1 LGLTTEIGR
10 RMAMP
15 DLFEYVHTEEND
27 PRFNMPYTPAIK
39 ITGGR
44 IVYLAGVTAAPVY
57 HSHPHIPEE
66 FDDIP
71 EDPEKQTEMCVANL
85 RKVVEAAGGT
95 LESIVEVTR
104 YMVDQAKNQDAVNR
118 AMARAFGSHRPASTS
133 VEVVRLAT
141 DPRLILELKAVAVVP
156 E

>member
-1 LGLTTEIGR
+1 MSGLYDYI
-10 RMAMP
+10 
-15 DLFEYVHTEEND
+15 HTQENE

-39 ITGGR
+39 VTGGQ

-57 HSHPHIPEE
+57 HTHPHIAAE

-71 EDPEKQTEMCVANL
+71 MDPEEQTSLCMENL
-85 RKVVEAAGGT
+85 KTVLEAAGGG
-95 LESIVEVTR
+95 LNNIIELTR
-104 YMVDQAKNQDAVNR
+104 YMVDQAENQDGVNR
-118 AMARAFGSHRPASTS
+118 AMARYLGDHRPASTS

-141 DPRLILELKAVAVVP
+141 DLRLILELKAVAVVP

>member
-1 LGLTTEIGR
+1 
-10 RMAMP
+10 MS
-15 DLFEYVHTEEND
+15 DLFENIHTTENE

-57 HSHPHIPEE
+57 HTHPHIATE

-71 EDPEKQTEMCVANL
+71 LDPEEQAAMCVENL
-85 RKVVEAAGGT
+85 RTVVEAAGGSLGT
-95 LESIVEVTR
+95 IVEVTR
-104 YMVDQAKNQDAVNR
+104 YMVDQAKNQDGVNR
-118 AMARAFGSHRPASTS
+118 AMARAFGEHRPASTS
-133 VEVVRLAT
+133 VEIVRLAT

>member
-1 LGLTTEIGR
+1 
-10 RMAMP
+10 MS
-15 DLFEYVHTEEND
+15 DLFEYIHTGENE

-57 HSHPHIPEE
+57 HTHPHIAAE

-71 EDPEKQTEMCVANL
+71 LDPEEQAAMCMENL
-85 RKVVEAAGGT
+85 RIVVEAAGGDLGT
-95 LESIVEVTR
+95 IVEVTR
-104 YMVDQAKNQDAVNR
+104 YMVDQATNQDGVNR
-118 AMARAFGSHRPASTS
+118 AMGRAFGAHRPASTS
-133 VEVVRLAT
+133 VEIVRLAT

-156 E
+156 G

>member
-1 LGLTTEIGR
+1 
-10 RMAMP
+10 MSNP
-15 DLFEYVHTEEND
+15 FEYIHTAENE

-57 HSHPHIPEE
+57 HTHPHVAAE

-71 EDPEKQTEMCVANL
+71 LDPEEQAAMCVENL
-85 RKVVEAAGGT
+85 RTVVEAAGGSLGT
-95 LESIVEVTR
+95 IVEVTR
-104 YMVDQAKNQDAVNR
+104 YMVDQAKNQDGVNR
-118 AMARAFGSHRPASTS
+118 AMARAFEEHRPASTS
-133 VEVVRLAT
+133 VEMVRLAT

>member
-1 LGLTTEIGR
+1 
-10 RMAMP
+10 MS
-15 DLFEYVHTEEND
+15 DLYEYIHTPENE

-39 ITGGR
+39 VTGGR
-44 IVYLAGVTAAPVY
+44 TVYLSGVTAAPIY
-57 HSHPHIPEE
+57 HSHPHVPEE

-71 EDPEKQTEMCVANL
+71 IDPEEQASLCMDNL
-85 RKVVEAAGGT
+85 KKVMEEAGGELT
-95 LESIVEVTR
+95 DIVEMTR
-104 YMVDQAKNQDAVNR
+104 YMVDQARNQDGVNR
-118 AMARAFGSHRPASTS
+118 AMAKYMGDHRPASTS

>member
-1 LGLTTEIGR
+1 
-10 RMAMP
+10 MS
-15 DLFEYVHTEEND
+15 DLFEYVHTEGNE

-57 HSHPHIPEE
+57 HSHPHIASE

-71 EDPEKQTEMCVANL
+71 LDPEEQTEMCMANL
-85 RKVVEAAGGT
+85 RMVVEAAGGS
-95 LESIVEVTR
+95 LGAIVEVTR
-104 YMVDQAKNQDAVNR
+104 YMVDQAKNQDGVNR
-118 AMARAFGSHRPASTS
+118 AMARAFGDHRPASTS
-133 VEVVRLAT
+133 VEIVRLAT

-156 E
+156 D

>member
-1 LGLTTEIGR
+1 
-10 RMAMP
+10 MS
-15 DLFEYVHTEEND
+15 DLFEYIHTAENE

-57 HSHPHIPEE
+57 HTHPHIAAE

-71 EDPEKQTEMCVANL
+71 LDPEEQAAMCVENL
-85 RKVVEAAGGT
+85 RTVVEAAGGSLGT
-95 LESIVEVTR
+95 IVKVTR
-104 YMVDQAKNQDAVNR
+104 YMVDQAKNQDGVNR
-118 AMARAFGSHRPASTS
+118 AMARAFGEHRPASTS
-133 VEVVRLAT
+133 VEIVRLAT

>member
-1 LGLTTEIGR
+1 
-10 RMAMP
+10 MS
-15 DLFEYVHTEEND
+15 DLFENIHTTENE

-57 HSHPHIPEE
+57 HTHPHIAAE

-71 EDPEKQTEMCVANL
+71 LDPEEQAAMCVENL
-85 RKVVEAAGGT
+85 RTVVEAAGGSLGT
-95 LESIVEVTR
+95 IVEVTR
-104 YMVDQAKNQDAVNR
+104 YMVDQAKNQDGVNR
-118 AMARAFGSHRPASTS
+118 AMARAFGEHRPASTS
-133 VEVVRLAT
+133 VEIVRLAT